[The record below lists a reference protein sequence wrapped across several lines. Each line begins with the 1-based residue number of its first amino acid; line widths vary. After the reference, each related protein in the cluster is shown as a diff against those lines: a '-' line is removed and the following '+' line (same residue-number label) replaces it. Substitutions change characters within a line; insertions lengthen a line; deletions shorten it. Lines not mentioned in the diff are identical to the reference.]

1 MPLDLSYDYNVAV
14 GIIAILG
21 LLSAGFI
28 SGIFYWAAKEAEKDR
43 PPFLKKHG
51 LYYAVKIGEY
61 TLLIASLYF
70 LFVSLGWITTLVAYL
85 LMEYRLH
92 HILKPVY
99 RKYFGIPTDKAAQS
113 AD

>member
-1 MPLDLSYDYNVAV
+1 MPFGLSYEYNVAV
-14 GIIAILG
+14 GIIAIIG
-21 LLSAGFI
+21 LLLAGFI
-28 SGIFYWAAKEAEKDR
+28 SGIFFWASKEAEQDR
-43 PPFLKKHG
+43 PAFLKKHG
-51 LYYAVKIGEY
+51 LYYAIKIGEY

-92 HILKPVY
+92 HIMKPAY

-113 AD
+113 TD